1 RPAGRAAVCMNAR
14 KNVYSQCLILKTIQT
29 WKNVLIQSNKQ
40 GQARLNPVV
49 AKKRA
54 VKRNVKAW

>member
-1 RPAGRAAVCMNAR
+1 MNAR
-14 KNVYSQCLILKTIQT
+14 KNVYSQCLIFKTIHK
-29 WKNVLIQSNKQ
+29 WKNVLIQPNKQ
-40 GQARLNPVV
+40 SQARLNAAV